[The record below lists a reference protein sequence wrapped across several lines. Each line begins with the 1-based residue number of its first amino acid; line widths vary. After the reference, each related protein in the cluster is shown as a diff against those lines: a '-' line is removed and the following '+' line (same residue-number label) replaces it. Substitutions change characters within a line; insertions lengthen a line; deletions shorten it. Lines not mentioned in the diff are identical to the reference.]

1 VNPWPFVIA
10 AYGLTALATVATSL
24 WAWRGAR
31 QSEARAKQLLEWN

>member
-24 WAWRGAR
+24 WAWRGAAR
-31 QSEARAKQLLEWN
+31 AEARAAQLLSRD

>member
-31 QSEARAKQLLEWN
+31 QAEARAAQLLGRD